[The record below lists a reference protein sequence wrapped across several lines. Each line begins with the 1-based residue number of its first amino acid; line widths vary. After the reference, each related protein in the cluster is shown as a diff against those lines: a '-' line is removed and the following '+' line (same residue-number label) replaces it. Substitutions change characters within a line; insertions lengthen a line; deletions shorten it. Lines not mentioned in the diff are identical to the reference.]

1 MEYLIY
7 HTEIESVRA
16 FNLISLRD
24 IWLSLDEYS
33 SRPTTT
39 QLDVLTTHA
48 GPTTMK
54 EIYEYLDSTHLDNT
68 HISFYHGKIVLV
80 PYDRDSDTLDFG
92 GAFTLD

>member
-7 HTEIESVRA
+7 HTEFEAVHA

-24 IWLSLDEYS
+24 IWLPLDEYS
-33 SRPTTT
+33 SKPTTT

-54 EIYEYLDSTHLDNT
+54 EIYEYLDSTDST
-68 HISFYHGKIVLV
+68 DSSYHGKIVLV
-80 PYDRDSDTLDFG
+80 PYDRDSDTLDFE